1 MFNCINGG
9 QFIILEFFRKIV
21 IENGY
26 DFKIYLMNFVY
37 NFGHMFD
44 SFRDVYLFL
53 AEDPRGKIDNVS
65 RAGYSLG
72 QALFFFITPEIADY
86 HS

>member
-9 QFIILEFFRKIV
+9 QFTVVKFYQKIV

-26 DFKIYLMNFVY
+26 DFKIYLFNFIY

-53 AEDPRGKIDNVS
+53 AEDPRGRIHSIS

-72 QALFFFITPEIADY
+72 
-86 HS
+86 